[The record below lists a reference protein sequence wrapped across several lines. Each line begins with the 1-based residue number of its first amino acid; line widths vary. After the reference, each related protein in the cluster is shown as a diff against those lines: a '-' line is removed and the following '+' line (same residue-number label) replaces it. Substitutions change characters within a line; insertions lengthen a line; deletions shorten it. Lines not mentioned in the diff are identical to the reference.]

1 MIRIRT
7 GRTSNEPA
15 GDLPA
20 RLPLRWAVILA
31 IATLASTVVERG
43 AGSAPAIGTF
53 FAVAWAL
60 DVMIG

>member
-7 GRTSNEPA
+7 SRTSNEPP
-15 GDLPA
+15 GDPPA

-31 IATLASTVVERG
+31 IATVASMLVER
-43 AGSAPAIGTF
+43 AGGLAPAIGAF

-60 DVMIG
+60 HVMIG